1 MHFNFIFLIIYI
13 LMLTTKS
20 AHAYLDPGTF
30 TIVVNFIIALFAG
43 IIAYITMF
51 WIKIKNFFSKIF
63 KKKKNKE

>member
-1 MHFNFIFLIIYI
+1 MQKKFYFFLIIYI

-51 WIKIKNFFSKIF
+51 WIKIKIFSLKF
-63 KKKKNKE
+63 LKKEK

>member
-1 MHFNFIFLIIYI
+1 
-13 LMLTTKS
+13 MLTTKS

-51 WIKIKNFFSKIF
+51 WIKIKIFSLKFLKKRKI
-63 KKKKNKE
+63 KNK

>member
-1 MHFNFIFLIIYI
+1 
-13 LMLTTKS
+13 MLTTKS